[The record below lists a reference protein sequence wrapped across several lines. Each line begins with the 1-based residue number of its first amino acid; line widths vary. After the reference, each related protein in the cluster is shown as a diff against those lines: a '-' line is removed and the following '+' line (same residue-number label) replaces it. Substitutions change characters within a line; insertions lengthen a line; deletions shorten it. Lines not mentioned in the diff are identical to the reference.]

1 MKKKKNDL
9 KEKETIISFFE
20 TIENYSDDHK
30 EEIYELLQ
38 DALLDQTD
46 SITDPEREY
55 LKNLMDVL
63 ETLRTSNEELWINL
77 IKILFG
83 EDISFI
89 IEEFY
94 VRISDE

>member
-1 MKKKKNDL
+1 MKKKKNDI

-20 TIENYSDDHK
+20 TIENYSEEHK

-38 DALLDQTD
+38 DAFLDQTD
-46 SITDPEREY
+46 NITDPEKEY
-55 LKNLMDVL
+55 LKNLMQSL
-63 ETLRTSNEELWINL
+63 ETLRTSNEELWLNL

-83 EDISFI
+83 DDISFV

-94 VRISDE
+94 VRISNE